1 MEWGGLGRSRF
12 GDGKSEQPCRHA
24 VATGA
29 TDSSN
34 GTKNDQYG
42 RNTFLKQD

>member
-1 MEWGGLGRSRF
+1 MKMEWGVWAGVVLVMESQ
-12 GDGKSEQPCRHA
+12 SRHA

-42 RNTFLKQD
+42 RNTFFKQD